1 MALLWHI
8 LHFAF
13 RLNLGIL
20 IAMAI
25 TSPRHVTS
33 GFFRV
38 HLWVAMGINSLAAM
52 VVYMIGSD
60 YVPEVRDQ
68 LLTQSILLTVG
79 SYAGA
84 VCWLYE
90 KHKLGRIFIVL
101 LAVLTGYTAWIATP
115 EVNTLD
121 IRQTLIECSDI
132 ITSSL
137 AVGSIMTAML
147 LGHWYLNTP
156 TMNLVPLRLLLKF
169 AAIAILLR
177 VITISIGEACLIMY
191 QSELVNTQWWIFV
204 GLRWLAGIIGTSIML
219 WMTWVTLRVPN
230 TQSATGIL
238 YAATILVFIGELTAQ
253 ILSDTGLYPL

>member
-1 MALLWHI
+1 M
-8 LHFAF
+8 
-13 RLNLGIL
+13 L

-38 HLWVAMGINSLAAM
+38 HLWVAMGINALAAM

-60 YVPEVRDQ
+60 YVPELRDQ
-68 LLTQSILLTVG
+68 LLSQSILLTVG

-90 KHKLGRIFIVL
+90 KHKPGRIVIIL
-101 LAVLTGYTAWIATP
+101 LALLTGYTAWIATP
-115 EVNTLD
+115 GFNTWD
-121 IRQTLIECSDI
+121 MRQILIESSDI
-132 ITSSL
+132 ITSCM

-156 TMNLVPLRLLLKF
+156 TMDLVPLRLLLKF
-169 AAIAILLR
+169 AAVAILLR
-177 VITISIGEACLIMY
+177 VITITIGEACLIMY

-219 WMTWVTLRVPN
+219 WMAWVTLRIPN

>member
-1 MALLWHI
+1 
-8 LHFAF
+8 
-13 RLNLGIL
+13 
-20 IAMAI
+20 
-25 TSPRHVTS
+25 
-33 GFFRV
+33 
-38 HLWVAMGINSLAAM
+38 
-52 VVYMIGSD
+52 
-60 YVPEVRDQ
+60 
-68 LLTQSILLTVG
+68 
-79 SYAGA
+79 
-84 VCWLYE
+84 
-90 KHKLGRIFIVL
+90 
-101 LAVLTGYTAWIATP
+101 VLTGYTAWIATP

-219 WMTWVTLRVPN
+219 WMTWVTLRIPN

>member
-13 RLNLGIL
+13 RLNLGML

-38 HLWVAMGINSLAAM
+38 HLWVAMGINALAAM

-84 VCWLYE
+84 V
-90 KHKLGRIFIVL
+90 
-101 LAVLTGYTAWIATP
+101 
-115 EVNTLD
+115 
-121 IRQTLIECSDI
+121 
-132 ITSSL
+132 
-137 AVGSIMTAML
+137 
-147 LGHWYLNTP
+147 
-156 TMNLVPLRLLLKF
+156 
-169 AAIAILLR
+169 
-177 VITISIGEACLIMY
+177 
-191 QSELVNTQWWIFV
+191 
-204 GLRWLAGIIGTSIML
+204 
-219 WMTWVTLRVPN
+219 
-230 TQSATGIL
+230 
-238 YAATILVFIGELTAQ
+238 
-253 ILSDTGLYPL
+253 

>member
-13 RLNLGIL
+13 RLNLGML

-38 HLWVAMGINSLAAM
+38 HLWVAMGVNALAAM

-60 YVPEVRDQ
+60 YVPETRDQ
-68 LLTQSILLTVG
+68 LLTQSILLTAG

-90 KHKLGRIFIVL
+90 KHKPGRVIIAL
-101 LAVLTGYTAWIATP
+101 LAILTGYTAWIATP
-115 EVNTLD
+115 GYSEWGL
-121 IRQTLIECSDI
+121 RQILIESSDI
-132 ITSSL
+132 LTSSL
-137 AVGSIMTAML
+137 AVGSVITAML

-177 VITISIGEACLIMY
+177 IITITIGEACLIMY
-191 QSELVNTQWWIFV
+191 QNELVNTQWWIFV
-204 GLRWLAGIIGTSIML
+204 GLRWLAGIIGTGAML
-219 WMTWVTLRVPN
+219 WMAWVTLRIPN